1 MRIERYETTMAREVA
16 ELIVEGFAEH
26 RQKQPKNLLTPP
38 APWSTADEL
47 LATLGS
53 DALHLD
59 VSHVAV
65 DGGRIVSAAIAP
77 QSGEQRGWWRIATLP
92 SHRRQGLAR
101 ACMEAGESAAAMA
114 GIEVLQTWAVVDSRW
129 EAAGGLLSSLG
140 YELEDPERR
149 NITMVAESW
158 TPRPLTLPEGYELQT
173 LRIEDLP
180 EWMEV
185 RNAVFGG
192 DAGTEW
198 FEQRFLNRPDFD
210 PETWFTLRQEG
221 RIIGIASALCI
232 EHERD
237 PEMLRGGQI
246 EWVGVLDSHRG
257 KHLGE
262 ELVAACLNAIAERG
276 FLPALLLTQPYR
288 VPAVTLYEKLGFRT
302 VAGWHSWTKRLA

>member
-1 MRIERYETTMAREVA
+1 MQIKRYEQKMADEAAALV
-16 ELIVEGFAEH
+16 VECFAKH
-26 RQKQPKNLLTPP
+26 QALRPMSFLTPP
-38 APWSTADEL
+38 APWETHDEL
-47 LATLGS
+47 LAMLESGAIS
-53 DALHLD
+53 PEL
-59 VSHVAV
+59 SHVAIE
-65 DGGRIVSAAIAP
+65 GGRIVSAAVATHA
-77 QSGEQRGWWRIATLP
+77 GEHWEWWRIATLP
-92 SHRRQGLAR
+92 SHRRRGHGR
-101 ACMEAGESAAAMA
+101 ACMEAGESAAAA
-114 GIEVLQTWAVVDSRW
+114 VGLQAVQTGPVVDSRW
-129 EAAGGLLSSLG
+129 QAAQALLSSLG

-158 TPRPLTLPEGYELQT
+158 TPRQLALSDGYELQT
-173 LRIEDLP
+173 LRTEDLP

-210 PETWFTLRQEG
+210 PGTWFTLRHDG

-262 ELVAACLNAIAERG
+262 ELVVACLNAIAERG
-276 FLPALLLTQPYR
+276 FLPALLLTQPFR

-302 VAGWHSWTKRLA
+302 VSAWHRWTKRLA